1 MSVFPLGSM
10 PTGSS
15 PLARGLPGGL
25 GEHHADGRIIP
36 ARAGFT
42 SGAAPRCRR
51 RGDHPRSRGVYARC
65 RLTPW
70 ASSGSSP
77 LARGLQAFRRFEVPR
92 PGIIP
97 ARAGFTSRA
106 SNSVNAGRG
115 SSPLARGLP
124 DRRQDRGHV
133 GGIIPA
139 RAGFTACNRSRIE
152 WSWDHPRS
160 RGVYRLACFES
171 HGQSGSSPLARG
183 LPEDHGRRP
192 ARRGIIPARAGFT
205 TTKDFFVVAD
215 KDHPRSRGVYLPVP
229 LVPALTSGSSPLAR
243 GLLGMLGKTS
253 WWTGIIPARAG
264 FTNYH
269 RFLYCDTED
278 HPRSRGVYTS
288 IWT

>member
-1 MSVFPLGSM
+1 MESI
-10 PTGSS
+10 GSS
-15 PLARGLPGGL
+15 PLARGLRVRISVGVN
-25 GEHHADGRIIP
+25 ADRIIP

-215 KDHPRSRGVYLPVP
+215 KDHPRSRGVYLACSVKHRGGR
-229 LVPALTSGSSPLAR
+229 GSSPLAR
-243 GLLGMLGKTS
+243 GLPTI
-253 WWTGIIPARAG
+253 TGSCTATQRIIPARAG
-264 FTNYH
+264 FTLPSGPD
-269 RFLYCDTED
+269 R
-278 HPRSRGVYTS
+278 P
-288 IWT
+288 